1 MENFGALF
9 PRIYLDSGFKGWFV
23 STLLLTAWFG
33 SLMNGPI
40 ADRFGRKGSMMAA
53 VVVFLL
59 GSALQSGATSIGM
72 LFGGKSQM
80 SYLGS
85 NFSNIMCRASY
96 CWSGS
101 WYAYHDCAYVY
112 VGSFYSWYSR
122 NAGCA
127 TTV

>member
-72 LFGGKSQM
+72 LFGGKS
-80 SYLGS
+80 
-85 NFSNIMCRASY
+85 
-96 CWSGS
+96 
-101 WYAYHDCAYVY
+101 
-112 VGSFYSWYSR
+112 
-122 NAGCA
+122 
-127 TTV
+127 